1 MKRFGMRKLLAAM
14 LAVALLWVF
23 AAPVLAAGLTV
34 TFTSDSRAEVGG
46 RLIVDDGAMLDSP
59 YISSEAYNALLE
71 HNVIYSWYKND
82 MLVMEG
88 TYSADSHIYEL
99 TVSDQG
105 CSLYVKVTF
114 FADDSFQESKKCGEA
129 YSNRITI
136 EASAPKIHTVSLPEA
151 TEGKSYYVK
160 LQCSDPDAV
169 FSEFMG
175 SQLSEFGLYLTQHGE
190 IEGVPTK
197 SGNCHVNVVA
207 TSYGGGEDSTS
218 YDITIQAAYIV
229 EVEITT
235 QSLPNAV
242 AGEYYSTK
250 LGCTDGDAD
259 FSISYNP
266 GGKNDFDKTGLT
278 LSYNG
283 TLEGKPAAAGQYTF
297 TVCASGATG
306 EDYRV
311 YTLTVAAPAETA
323 PTPSETAPVDTTP
336 VDTTPVDT
344 DPIVPTDTTPA
355 APGDTE
361 PPLLISPRPQPQN
374 QGNSM
379 GLPWW
384 SLLLILAAGIGLGLS
399 VAAIIMKK
407 KQKS

>member
-1 MKRFGMRKLLAAM
+1 MKKFGMRKLLAAV
-14 LAVALLWVF
+14 LAIALLWVF

-46 RLIVDDGAMLDSP
+46 RLIVDDRAMMDSP
-59 YISSEAYNALLE
+59 YIDAQAYNALLE
-71 HNVIYSWYKND
+71 RNVLYSWYKND

-88 TYSADSHIYEL
+88 TYGSNSHIYEL
-99 TVSDQG
+99 TMSDQG

-114 FADDSFQESKKCGEA
+114 FEDDSFQESKKCGEA

-136 EASAPKIHTVSLPEA
+136 EAPAPKIHTVSLPEA

-160 LQCSDPDAV
+160 LSCSDPDAV
-169 FSEFMG
+169 FAEFMG

-197 SGNCHVNVVA
+197 PGNCHVNVVVTGYA
-207 TSYGGGEDSTS
+207 GGEDSVS
-218 YDITIQAAYIV
+218 YDITVHPAYIV

-250 LGCTDGDAD
+250 LSCTDGDAG

-278 LSYNG
+278 LALNG

-297 TVCASGATG
+297 TVCASGASG

-311 YTLTVAAPAETA
+311 YTLTVAAPAETE
-323 PTPSETAPVDTTP
+323 PTPSQTAPVETTPADTTP
-336 VDTTPVDT
+336 TAPA
-344 DPIVPTDTTPA
+344 DTTPA
-355 APGDTE
+355 APADSE
-361 PPLLISPRPQPQN
+361 PPLLIAPRPQLQD
-374 QGNSM
+374 QGGSI

-399 VAAIIMKK
+399 IAAIIIKT